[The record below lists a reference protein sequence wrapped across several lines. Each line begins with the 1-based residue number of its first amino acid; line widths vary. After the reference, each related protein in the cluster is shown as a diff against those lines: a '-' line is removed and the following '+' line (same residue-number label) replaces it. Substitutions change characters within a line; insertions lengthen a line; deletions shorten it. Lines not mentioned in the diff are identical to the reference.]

1 MGAVRTPVP
10 TVDPPAPPPSG
21 RPARARVPSARAR
34 GAEEEGAGAT
44 PPRGAPPAPITMEA
58 EAAEA
63 AMLLAGSREG
73 PSPGRGP
80 AESPAPKDDAPGSSG
95 GKKGKPGS
103 GAAAGPE
110 RAQTGQDAGPAPPD
124 PPAKKERKKG
134 VPWTEAE
141 HQVRPRARAP
151 RLPRRPRR
159 NRISRLGP
167 TTRLTRRGAPSA
179 PAPPQYFLAGLAK
192 LGKGDWRGISRHFVR
207 SRTPTQVASH
217 AQKYFIRQQN
227 NNKRKR
233 RASLFDTVLD
243 ESVPLPPA
251 PAPLPAAEA
260 SARPASRRKKP
271 KSPVAGGAGGDPNG
285 AQSAPG
291 AGAAA
296 PPLLPPMFPF
306 MPGMPNPYA
315 PAPPGPDGSP
325 PPAPPAPGAI
335 DPAQLGMFAPWMFA
349 AMMAGPPLPGAA
361 AYDTSKLFRPVAQ
374 RPPVVPLP
382 AGRPFEKAVPAEGPA
397 PPKTL
402 HSGSHESYGTRV
414 EAGTMARLNATS
426 GGSSGNLTTL
436 KSGT

>member
-1 MGAVRTPVP
+1 MDRGRAPGARNPRSDRISCLGPARDAGET
-10 TVDPPAPPPSG
+10 DAPAP
-21 RPARARVPSARAR
+21 
-34 GAEEEGAGAT
+34 
-44 PPRGAPPAPITMEA
+44 
-58 EAAEA
+58 
-63 AMLLAGSREG
+63 
-73 PSPGRGP
+73 
-80 AESPAPKDDAPGSSG
+80 
-95 GKKGKPGS
+95 
-103 GAAAGPE
+103 
-110 RAQTGQDAGPAPPD
+110 
-124 PPAKKERKKG
+124 
-134 VPWTEAE
+134 
-141 HQVRPRARAP
+141 
-151 RLPRRPRR
+151 
-159 NRISRLGP
+159 
-167 TTRLTRRGAPSA
+167 A

-271 KSPVAGGAGGDPNG
+271 KSPVAGAGGDPNG

-315 PAPPGPDGSP
+315 LAPPGPDGSP

-382 AGRPFEKAVPAEGPA
+382 AGRPFEKAVPAEGPT

-414 EAGTMARLNATS
+414 EAGTMARLNPAM